1 MSPRG
6 SDAKRRKI
14 FRRAAATIQDL
25 AIRDMVMAAP
35 HKAFFGRPTNPVGF
49 VWRPAGPVP
58 EADPPI
64 AAPFLTAMMA
74 LLRRNFS
81 VILIA
86 EDRQSR
92 DRAVAL
98 VKAALNDEVP
108 SALS

>member
-1 MSPRG
+1 MSPG
-6 SDAKRRKI
+6 DSDARRRKM

-35 HKAFFGRPTNPVGF
+35 HKAFFGRPTDPVGS

-64 AAPFLTAMMA
+64 AAPFLRAMLE

-81 VILIA
+81 VMLIA
-86 EDRQSR
+86 DDRHSR
-92 DRAVAL
+92 NRAVAL
-98 VKAALNDEVP
+98 LKAALDDEVP

>member
-1 MSPRG
+1 MNPKL

-14 FRRAAATIQDL
+14 FCRAVATIRDP
-25 AIRDMVMAAP
+25 AVRDMVMTAP
-35 HKAFFGRPTNPVGF
+35 HKAFFGRRTDTVGF
-49 VWRPAGPVP
+49 VWRPAGAVP
-58 EADPPI
+58 DADPPI
-64 AAPFLTAMMA
+64 AAPFLRAMLE

-81 VILIA
+81 VMLIA

-98 VKAALNDEVP
+98 LKAALDDEVP